1 MLSACVSSFVPQSN
15 VTKEEMH
22 PLLILQMRKPR
33 VEMAKQFVGA
43 RVGIQSLV
51 SDPKFRAVVYFS
63 LCSPNEAKQKQAE
76 CFVKCGSLLQL
87 RV

>member
-33 VEMAKQFVGA
+33 VEMAKQFVRGCMEPELGSRA
-43 RVGIQSLV
+43 WSLT
-51 SDPKFRAVVYFS
+51 
-63 LCSPNEAKQKQAE
+63 PNSILWSTSHYIPQMRLSKKKQN
-76 CFVKCGSLLQL
+76 VL
-87 RV
+87 